1 MKWQSIFW
9 IAVPGL
15 TGAFFLAVG
24 AVLTWAN
31 FRQDTVVNGEV
42 LTVQDTSFVSRRS
55 RGRRIPVPKYLM
67 EVQYQIS
74 GSAHLIRVSLPKMI
88 PVGTVV
94 PVRVQASH
102 PRNANLVVDEEARK
116 QPTRQ
121 LLLGLVLQA
130 IAGLVFWSG
139 KK

>member
-1 MKWQSIFW
+1 
-9 IAVPGL
+9 
-15 TGAFFLAVG
+15 
-24 AVLTWAN
+24 
-31 FRQDTVVNGEV
+31 
-42 LTVQDTSFVSRRS
+42 
-55 RGRRIPVPKYLM
+55 
-67 EVQYQIS
+67 
-74 GSAHLIRVSLPKMI
+74 
-88 PVGTVV
+88 VGTVV